1 VHGEADFTLAS
12 FPGFTAGFVQSA
24 DQPWFSLNITGR
36 GDEAI
41 PYTETGPIGC
51 GQQDAQYPLNGV
63 PFAFTP
69 KPLRATDRRH
79 LAGNTTWDPFGG
91 SSHMTSMFTF
101 NASE

>member
-1 VHGEADFTLAS
+1 M
-12 FPGFTAGFVQSA
+12 QSA
-24 DQPWFSLNITGR
+24 DQPWFSLNISGR

-79 LAGNTTWDPFGG
+79 LTGNTTWDPFGG